1 MLWRFPPA
9 LVPARVA
16 RYHYAS
22 HRSLGSMPQPA
33 EQIRFC
39 TSRDGTRI
47 AYAVSGTGPPLLWAG
62 HWIRHLKLDWET
74 PVWRPWLSLLT
85 RNHTVIRYDWRGF
98 GLSDQN
104 GVEFSLERHVEDCE
118 AVVAAAGLKSFVLFG
133 LSSGTSMGL
142 AYAVRHPERVDKLV
156 LFGCQT
162 CGRLIRGMT
171 ARETEEAETRLKL
184 VELGWSNETPAYGQ
198 FFTVMHMPDANP
210 DQTRSYNELLR
221 RISSPSN
228 VINLVRALWA
238 IDAREVVPRVLCPTL
253 VLHSRQDAIIPFEEG
268 RQVASL
274 ISGAQF
280 VPLESRNHI
289 LLDTE
294 PAWQQLVGA
303 LDDFLPVAAAPPA
316 APGPAKAAFLDALT
330 TRERDV
336 LELVAQG
343 LDNDTIGSRLGIS
356 TKTVRNQVSII
367 FSKLGVSSRARA
379 IVRAREAAFGYRTAV
394 PAG

>member
-1 MLWRFPPA
+1 MA
-9 LVPARVA
+9 SNLV
-16 RYHYAS
+16 
-22 HRSLGSMPQPA
+22 
-33 EQIRFC
+33 
-39 TSRDGTRI
+39 
-47 AYAVSGTGPPLLWAG
+47 
-62 HWIRHLKLDWET
+62 
-74 PVWRPWLSLLT
+74 
-85 RNHTVIRYDWRGF
+85 
-98 GLSDQN
+98 
-104 GVEFSLERHVEDCE
+104 ERHVEDCE
-118 AVVAAAGLKSFVLFG
+118 AVKSTALFKSLVLFP

-142 AYAVRHPERVDKLV
+142 AYAVRHQNVDKRVVWMPELW
-156 LFGCQT
+156 LSDMADYGK
-162 CGRLIRGMT
+162 GDR
-171 ARETEEAETRLKL
+171 EEAETRLKL

-379 IVRAREAAFGYRTAV
+379 IVRAREAGFGYRGCRASRLR
-394 PAG
+394 PLGFHSALIFNR

>member
-1 MLWRFPPA
+1 
-9 LVPARVA
+9 
-16 RYHYAS
+16 
-22 HRSLGSMPQPA
+22 MPQPA

-184 VELGWSNETPAYGQ
+184 VELSWSNETPAYGQ

-379 IVRAREAAFGYRTAV
+379 IVRAREAGFGYRTAA